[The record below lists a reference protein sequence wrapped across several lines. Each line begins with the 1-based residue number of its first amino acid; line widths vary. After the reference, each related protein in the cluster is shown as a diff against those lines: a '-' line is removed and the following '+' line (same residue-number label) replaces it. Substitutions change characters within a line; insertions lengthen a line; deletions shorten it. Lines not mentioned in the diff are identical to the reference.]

1 MTLKE
6 LQTAVKKSKLNAYI
20 VTRSNMFIGQDL
32 LDDENPLRAL
42 TGFSGSAGTLVVTPD
57 KAFLLVDG
65 RYEIQ
70 AARQTNPDEVK
81 IICGRNNLIA
91 QCLTGLFGGKPAKVG
106 FNSFTNAVRGIER
119 LAERF
124 PDIAFIPDTS
134 QIFANNIFGRPC
146 RVFEHKIEF
155 CGVGR
160 NEKIGGISSRIG
172 SCGCDAYLFTAAD
185 SVSWLLNIRS
195 DALPDTPLV
204 HTYALLDKDGR
215 ITLFGDN
222 LNFDFEP
229 ADFGVE
235 PLAKLPRALK
245 AYKNKTVGFDAET
258 TPYFFRQLF
267 AERKIAERPLEDFC
281 QTAKAEKNPVEISG
295 IEAAHLRDGVA
306 MVRFLHW
313 LSGNWPGKTELDV
326 VKKLHDFRA
335 QGENY
340 WSESFGTIAAAGPDG
355 AVVHYQPAA
364 ETDRKLEEGSL
375 LLLDSGAQYFDGT
388 TDITR
393 TIALGTPSPEMCDN
407 FTLVLKA
414 HIALASQKFI
424 DGTDG
429 MSLDKIARSP
439 MWNEG
444 KDYKHGT
451 GHGVGCFL
459 NVHEGPQ
466 NIGMYSSSYPLRKNM
481 ILSVE
486 PGYYQEGAY
495 GIRIENLVR
504 VAACEQTDFAKDF
517 LEFKIL
523 TLCPVDKQPVNKY
536 LMSSG
541 EISWLNNYHKQ
552 VYERLSPFLNASEK
566 NWLKDACSP
575 L

>member
-6 LQTAVKKSKLNAYI
+6 LQSAVKKHKLDAYI

-32 LDDENPLRAL
+32 LDSENPLPEL
-42 TGFSGSAGTLVVTPD
+42 TGFNGSAGTLVVTPD
-57 KAFLLVDG
+57 KAFLSVDG

-70 AARQTNPDEVK
+70 AARQTDPDKINIVCERGNP
-81 IICGRNNLIA
+81 LI
-91 QCLTGLFGGKPAKVG
+91 QCLNKLFEGKAAKVG
-106 FNSFTNAVRGIER
+106 FNAFTNSIQSVEHLRR
-119 LAERF
+119 RF
-124 PDIAFIPDTS
+124 PNISFMPDAS
-134 QIFANNIFGRPC
+134 EIFANNRCNSPC

-155 CGVGR
+155 CGVDR
-160 NEKIGGISSRIG
+160 DEKISNICKQIG
-172 SCGCDAYLFTAAD
+172 LSGCDAYLFTAAD
-185 SVSWLLNIRS
+185 SVSWLLNVRS

-204 HTYALLDKDGR
+204 RAYALLDKDGR
-215 ITLFGDN
+215 VTLFGDG
-222 LNFDFEP
+222 LNFDFATRDFDIEP
-229 ADFGVE
+229 MGR
-235 PLAKLPRALK
+235 LPKFLK
-245 AYKNKTVGFDAET
+245 TYKNKTVGFDAET
-258 TPYFFRQLF
+258 TPYLFCELF
-267 AERKIAERPLEDFC
+267 AGHRINEKPLEDFC
-281 QTAKAEKNPVEISG
+281 QSAKAEKNPVEIGG
-295 IEAAHLRDGVA
+295 IETAHLRDGVA

-313 LSGNWPGKTELDV
+313 LSDNWQGKTELDI

-335 QGENY
+335 RGENY
-340 WSESFGTIAAAGPDG
+340 WSESFGTIAASGQNG
-355 AVVHYQPAA
+355 AVVHYRPTK
-364 ETDRKLEEGSL
+364 ETNQKLVEASL

-393 TIALGTPSPEMCDN
+393 TVALGTPTPEMCDN

-414 HIALASQKFI
+414 HIALASQKFLK
-424 DGTDG
+424 GTDG

-466 NIGMYSSSYPLRKNM
+466 NMGMYGSSRPLKENM

-486 PGYYQEGAY
+486 PGYYREGAY

-504 VAACEQTDFAKDF
+504 VVKCEQVDFTDDF

-523 TLCPVDKQPVNKY
+523 TLCPVDKLLVNKY
-536 LMSSG
+536 LMTSG

-552 VYERLSPFLNASEK
+552 VYERLSPFLTSDEK
-566 NWLKDACSP
+566 IWLKDACSP